1 MKHLIIGAGPAGVI
15 AAETLRK
22 VDPSSDVTIVGDEP
36 EAPYSR
42 MAIPYVLTGN
52 IDEAGTHLRKEKN
65 YFKDHGIEVVQ
76 GRVKAIKGGAATLE
90 DGKKLAYDRLLVATG
105 SRAATPKVPG
115 MDLPGV
121 THCWTMADMRT
132 IADKA
137 AKGSD
142 VVLMG
147 AGFIGCIIL
156 EALALRGVNLTV
168 IEAEDRMLPKIMD
181 AESGNMVKA
190 WVEAKGVKVLTATR
204 ISEVKEAGKGKLCV
218 CTDAHGDIEADLVV
232 VAAGVKSNMEF
243 LEGSGVDLGWGVKTN
258 NRLET
263 SVKGIFAAGDVAEGP
278 DFSGGNLMVHPIQ
291 PTAVEHG
298 RIAALNMA
306 DKDAS
311 YKGSLIMNTLDTL
324 GLVSCSFGHLNGDK
338 DVAVMSDPENFRYTK
353 LVFDGDVIKSALTL
367 GRTDHIGVLRGLIQ
381 SEVRLGVW
389 KERLKRNPNLLAEAY
404 VANTVS

>member
-22 VDPSSDVTIVGDEP
+22 IAPDAQITIVGDEP
-36 EAPYSR
+36 EPPYSR
-42 MAIPYVLTGN
+42 MAIPYVLTGS
-52 IDEAGTHLRKEKN
+52 ITEQGTHLRKEEG
-65 YFKDHGIEVVQ
+65 YFKAHDIDVVQ
-76 GRVKAIKGGAATLE
+76 GRVSAVKDGKATLD
-90 DGKKLAYDRLLVATG
+90 DGKTLQFDRLLVATG

-115 MDLPGV
+115 MDLDGV
-121 THCWTMADMRT
+121 THCWTMADMRA

-181 AESGNMVKA
+181 PASGGMVKA
-190 WVEAKGVKVLTATR
+190 WVEAKGVKVLTSTK
-204 ISEVKEAGKGKLCV
+204 ISEVKEADKGKLCV
-218 CTDAHGDIEADLVV
+218 CTDAHGDVIADMVV

-243 LEGSGVDLGWGVKTN
+243 LEGSGIEMGWGVKTD

-263 SVKGIFAAGDVAEGP
+263 NVKGIFAAGDVAEGP

-298 RIAALNMA
+298 RIAAQNMA
-306 DKDAS
+306 DRNAS

-338 DVAVMSDPENFRYTK
+338 DVAVISDPENFRYTK

-367 GRTDHIGVLRGLIQ
+367 GRTDQIGVLRGLIQ
-381 SEVRLGVW
+381 GEVRLGAW
-389 KERLKRNPNLLAEAY
+389 KERLKNNPNLLAEAY
-404 VANTVS
+404 VANTVP